1 MGDMYRKKF
10 IKISNRVYVNID
22 QISTMT
28 ITESNLTLASETNPD
43 LYCVV
48 IRMTNDSLYYTNE
61 MDLDACHQFIDD
73 HI

>member
-1 MGDMYRKKF
+1 MYRKKF

-28 ITESNLTLASETNPD
+28 ITASETNPD

-48 IRMTNDSLYYTNE
+48 IRMTNDRLYYTNE
-61 MDLDACHQFIDD
+61 MDLDACHKFIDD